1 MQKQNLHKQLEH
13 QMKLRLCLV
22 FFEQE
27 LQLLEKYYQE

>member
-1 MQKQNLHKQLEH
+1 MQRQNLHKQLEH
-13 QMKLRLCLV
+13 QTILRLCLV